1 MRRFS
6 LLQMPKLAVQHLTH
20 HRFRP
25 LPSVLQK
32 IFFMRLES
40 VNDDHIS
47 ISEAGNA
54 AVSGFPEIRPKGES
68 ASSVDH
74 Q

>member
-6 LLQMPKLAVQHLTH
+6 LLQMPKLAAQHLIH
-20 HRFRP
+20 HP
-25 LPSVLQK
+25 LPSVRKK
-32 IFFMRLES
+32 ISFMRLES

>member
-6 LLQMPKLAVQHLTH
+6 LLQMSQLAAQHLIH
-20 HRFRP
+20 HRFWP
-25 LPSVLQK
+25 LPSVRKK

>member
-6 LLQMPKLAVQHLTH
+6 LLQMPKLAAQHLTH
-20 HRFRP
+20 HRFRQ
-25 LPSVLQK
+25 LPSVLKK
-32 IFFMRLES
+32 IFFICLES

-54 AVSGFPEIRPKGES
+54 AASGFPAIRPKGES
-68 ASSVDH
+68 ASFVYH

>member
-20 HRFRP
+20 HRS
-25 LPSVLQK
+25 SVLQK

>member
-6 LLQMPKLAVQHLTH
+6 LLQMSQFAAYHLTH
-20 HRFRP
+20 HRFRQ

-54 AVSGFPEIRPKGES
+54 AASGFPAIRPKGGS
-68 ASSVDH
+68 ASFVDH